1 LKLEVILRATTAPP
15 LVGEGLPAKQGL
27 KPQID
32 PDANYQIDTQ
42 LARVFQQ
49 NKD

>member
-1 LKLEVILRATTAPP
+1 LKLFKFALLQILKPG
-15 LVGEGLPAKQGL
+15 VGEGLPAKQGL
-27 KPQID
+27 KHEGVT
-32 PDANYQIDTQ
+32 ALGVAALA